1 MEQQLLGYEHTLYRL
16 DQAEHIVEKL
26 DRVAPQILRTRRNS
40 MRRPVEEIMPDLR
53 RAGFE
58 HVAYIVEFKHDW
70 SLASALIKRW
80 RPESHTFH
88 LPWREMTITLQGVT
102 YQLGLTIDG
111 DPVGGCIDG
120 WEQHHDGWSIENFFQ
135 QLLGAIPDLEDK
147 QELEQDVIEERLLRY
162 RRGYI
167 MQVIGGILFPNA
179 SDSRV
184 HIRWLPLLEDHDRYG
199 RLSWGLAVLAWLYCQ
214 MCRAMKHSQR
224 NLGGCISLLLSWAYL
239 HIPLL
244 WPVGFD
250 TRRFLLVERWVEYR
264 LDNAKGEHRLRH
276 YRRMLNGIGI
286 LNVDW
291 TPYAGLH
298 L

>member
-1 MEQQLLGYEHTLYRL
+1 MLITLLFTVYNMLIRMEQQLLGYEHTLYRL

-53 RAGFE
+53 RAG
-58 HVAYIVEFKHDW
+58 
-70 SLASALIKRW
+70 
-80 RPESHTFH
+80 
-88 LPWREMTITLQGVT
+88 
-102 YQLGLTIDG
+102 
-111 DPVGGCIDG
+111 
-120 WEQHHDGWSIENFFQ
+120 
-135 QLLGAIPDLEDK
+135 
-147 QELEQDVIEERLLRY
+147 ELEQDVIEERLLRY

-286 LNVDW
+286 LNLRLKLRRWLYICSFALLSLSGIRLTVRSPAAHFD
-291 TPYAGLH
+291 
-298 L
+298 